1 MLLRPASIALAVG
14 LGLAA
19 PVSAAPADNAPV
31 AAEHVQTPAQ
41 PTPSATDSASYAQRE
56 HQAQN
61 KQVEKYKGGDL
72 VIIGASGGAIL
83 VLLLLLLILV

>member
-19 PVSAAPADNAPV
+19 PVSAAPVDHAPV
-31 AAEHVQTPAQ
+31 AAEHVQTPAR
-41 PTPSATDSASYAQRE
+41 PMPSATDSASYARRE

-61 KQVEKYKGGDL
+61 QQVEKYRGGDVL
-72 VIIGASGGAIL
+72 VIGASGGAIL
-83 VLLLLLLILV
+83 VVLLLLLILI